1 MRKNEIRT
9 GKKVA
14 SIASKV
20 LRNAIGG
27 RSGKSVAGA
36 ALVNRKAKVK

>member
-14 SIASKV
+14 SAASKA
-20 LRNAIGG
+20 LKKAIGG
-27 RSGKSVAGA
+27 KLGQSVAGA
-36 ALVNRKAKVK
+36 ALVNRKYKI